1 MYLPNRANVMNV
13 LFSFIILKEIHISCV
28 NANMPFEVGKFY
40 RTCNDASGS
49 RIRRQGVT
57 ENIFIPDS
65 NLSETEEDIHDDGD
79 DEISQFQKDLNLE
92 HMFEDKADKSDG
104 KGSDSDISE
113 SSDDEEDVV
122 SDYAEE
128 LSDAEDDPV
137 QEKIQPRKKGKNKQ
151 SKNNIKWRKIT
162 PAEVDA
168 KFEGPPF
175 PDPPVHDLEPRNY
188 FDMFFG
194 HELIETISEQTDLYS
209 VQTSGKNIQTNN
221 NEIEQFIGILIMMG
235 IVKYPSYR
243 MYWSPETRI
252 PAIADVMSVNRFEN
266 LKRYFHIADNS
277 TMPKQGEAN
286 FDKLYKVRP
295 MLESLVSKCRDVPQ
309 EQYHSIDEQMIPT
322 KGRSSLRQYLPKK
335 PHKWGI
341 KVWARCG
348 NSGIVYDFEVYTGKQ
363 EEDKEFGKVGAVVN
377 RLVQHLPKNL
387 GHKVYFDNLFTSIN
401 LVKHLKAEGIW
412 ALGTIR
418 SSRLAGADKLLK
430 SKKVLVAAGRGS
442 IEYRVNANSNIALV
456 RWLDNG
462 LVQLVSSFV
471 GIGNGNPVKRWSAKE
486 KKKIDVPCP
495 QIVHEY
501 NKHMGGVDLCDM
513 LMALYRIKLRTR
525 KWYTHIVY
533 YCIGVAIVNG
543 WLLYR

>member
-92 HMFEDKADKSDG
+92 DMFEDKSDKSDG

-175 PDPPVHDLEPRNY
+175 PDPLCMILNPGIILIC
-188 FDMFFG
+188 FFG

-277 TMPKQGEAN
+277 TIPKQGEAN

-341 KVWARCG
+341 NCHQGV
-348 NSGIVYDFEVYTGKQ
+348 GKM
-363 EEDKEFGKVGAVVN
+363 
-377 RLVQHLPKNL
+377 
-387 GHKVYFDNLFTSIN
+387 
-401 LVKHLKAEGIW
+401 W
-412 ALGTIR
+412 
-418 SSRLAGADKLLK
+418 
-430 SKKVLVAAGRGS
+430 
-442 IEYRVNANSNIALV
+442 
-456 RWLDNG
+456 
-462 LVQLVSSFV
+462 
-471 GIGNGNPVKRWSAKE
+471 
-486 KKKIDVPCP
+486 
-495 QIVHEY
+495 
-501 NKHMGGVDLCDM
+501 
-513 LMALYRIKLRTR
+513 
-525 KWYTHIVY
+525 
-533 YCIGVAIVNG
+533 
-543 WLLYR
+543 